1 MGVSWS
7 LMGRA
12 LEGIIGLS
20 LLVELEGVPWVKQYT
35 KCMGMGR
42 MTVSERAT
50 NVNSPHDGYCRTTSF
65 DCGEMGKD
73 SECRSSQKRKD
84 WGREE
89 EAPTAQAHRP
99 HSSFSFYQNFPSPG
113 HRPRIFPGN

>member
-1 MGVSWS
+1 
-7 LMGRA
+7 MGRT

-84 WGREE
+84 WGRGGSEE
-89 EAPTAQAHRP
+89 NQGRGLRVFRE
-99 HSSFSFYQNFPSPG
+99 SENEMIVF
-113 HRPRIFPGN
+113 RPRVD